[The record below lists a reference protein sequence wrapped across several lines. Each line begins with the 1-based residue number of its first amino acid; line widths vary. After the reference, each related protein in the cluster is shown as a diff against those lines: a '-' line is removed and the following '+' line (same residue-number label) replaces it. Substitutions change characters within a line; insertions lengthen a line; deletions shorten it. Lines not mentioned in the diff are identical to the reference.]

1 VKWGRVV
8 LDWNWRAIANC
19 TWWLLGVWTVLA
31 VFYTAPGPSG
41 SRTFWQQYLPS
52 ALSTWTPVKSG
63 RWNKTASQSTIDGD
77 EVHIQ
82 NVRNFTWR
90 TATDYDIGWYK
101 RIYDLTKLN
110 SMHYIVA
117 PMRHWEAVA
126 SVFVSFGFSDGQQ
139 VANPWR
145 DIDSTAALTASSRQ
159 CSVSFN

>member
-1 VKWGRVV
+1 LYG
-8 LDWNWRAIANC
+8 
-19 TWWLLGVWTVLA
+19 LGA
-31 VFYTAPGPSG
+31 VFAIGLVRLDNSQL
-41 SRTFWQQYLPS
+41 W
-52 ALSTWTPVKSG
+52 ALEQDRKPVV
-63 RWNKTASQSTIDGD
+63 TIDD
-77 EVHIQ
+77 DKVHVQ
-82 NVRNFTWR
+82 NVRDFTWR

-101 RIYDLTKLN
+101 RTYDLTKLN